1 MSSTSASGAALKIA
15 GSKYDV
21 DVGRVAVADRVFVRG
36 ENTLKAL
43 VRFFGHAAS
52 LSFMV
57 SRHVLAPQVERSAL
71 LVCELVALI
80 HAVCAAWLRPLAC
93 TTCASAD
100 AFRKPRPLRR
110 ASRANAVR
118 AAPSSV
124 ILVPFAASA
133 SARGCLLP

>member
-43 VRFFGHAAS
+43 VRFFGHAAN

-57 SRHVLAPQVERSAL
+57 SRATCLPHKSSA
-71 LVCELVALI
+71 A
-80 HAVCAAWLRPLAC
+80 RF
-93 TTCASAD
+93 S
-100 AFRKPRPLRR
+100 F
-110 ASRANAVR
+110 ANSWR
-118 AAPSSV
+118 
-124 ILVPFAASA
+124 
-133 SARGCLLP
+133 